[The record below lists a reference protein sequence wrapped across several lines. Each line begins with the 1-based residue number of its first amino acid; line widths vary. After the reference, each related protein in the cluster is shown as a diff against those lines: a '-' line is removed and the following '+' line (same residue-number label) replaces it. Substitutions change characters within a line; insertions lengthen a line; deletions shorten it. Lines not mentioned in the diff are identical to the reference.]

1 MNKKDNTTN
10 VTTKGAVFAALSVIF
25 FGVGAGLTNP
35 SYVKYGSF
43 VVGLVLIVLA
53 GIEISKARN
62 K

>member
-10 VTTKGAVFAALSVIF
+10 VTNKGAVFAALSIVF
-25 FGVGAGLTNP
+25 FAVGAGLTSP
-35 SYVKYGSF
+35 SYVRYGSF

-53 GIEISKARN
+53 GIEIGKARN